1 MFERLFIRPE
11 SLQLYLKEPPTC
23 EFCEFFVNTFFTE
36 HLPWQLLIVR
46 PLGVHGTS
54 NLNFS
59 LMNMSKKPNRLG
71 TCNNTYFHQERV
83 RFTIPLKSNI
93 NQFRNHKWFQ
103 FLVFRLSAFIQFIVF
118 NQISLYTDNVTT

>member
-36 HLPWQLLIVR
+36 HLPWQLLIVH

-71 TCNNTYFHQERV
+71 TCNNTYFHQEWV
-83 RFTIPLKSNI
+83 RFTILHNSNI
-93 NQFRNHKWFQ
+93 DQFGNREWFQ
-103 FLVFRLSAFIQFIVF
+103 FLVFRPSAFIWFIVF
-118 NQISLYTDNVTT
+118 NQLSLYIDKLL